1 MFYFHPLIVL
11 ITYPQLWLKLDS
23 TLMCC
28 GKSIQNQ
35 SIMSRRQVIC
45 FGLCNPWFL
54 GLFFNLGFYF
64 QFSDDVSLATL
75 LNITGG
81 FNTTNATTEA
91 PEEEEKPVYSCEK
104 DEIGILENP
113 CYMHTYDTLLKQL
126 RGIAEVILV
135 LWSIVYLGIAVREFT
150 FLPVA
155 IFMQNMALCPSRV
168 GFLLGKFMAI
178 L

>member
-1 MFYFHPLIVL
+1 M
-11 ITYPQLWLKLDS
+11 
-23 TLMCC
+23 
-28 GKSIQNQ
+28 
-35 SIMSRRQVIC
+35 
-45 FGLCNPWFL
+45 
-54 GLFFNLGFYF
+54 
-64 QFSDDVSLATL
+64 SLATL

-168 GFLLGKFMAI
+168 GFLLGKLMAI